1 VPCKTF
7 HFEPDLQEVLSDLIG
22 LYLGS
27 TGLCEA
33 LRAIVA
39 EAGGDLT
46 AHDQAIY
53 DLDQDFISIL
63 RSMELS

>member
-1 VPCKTF
+1 
-7 HFEPDLQEVLSDLIG
+7 
-22 LYLGS
+22 
-27 TGLCEA
+27 
-33 LRAIVA
+33 VA